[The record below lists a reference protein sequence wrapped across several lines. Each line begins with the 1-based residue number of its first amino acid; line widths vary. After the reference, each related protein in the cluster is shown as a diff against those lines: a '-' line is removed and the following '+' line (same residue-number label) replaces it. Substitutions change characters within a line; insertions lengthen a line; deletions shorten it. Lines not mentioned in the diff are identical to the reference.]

1 MNAAVAD
8 TGVTVGEMNLSLPDY
23 PAIFWVAAIL
33 AMFLAG
39 ISKAGLG
46 NGLVVL
52 VTPLVAMTIPIT
64 EAIAL
69 LLPLLVIM
77 DILTIYQY
85 RRSFD
90 KKNVLLLIPAGLVG
104 VLCGSIFIGFFNN
117 ERVMQLAVGVIA
129 LAFVVYQLSQRLI
142 FGALVKRAPKPAA
155 GLFFGALGGF
165 TSTLAHAGGPPLT
178 IYLLP
183 QKLPRRI
190 YIGTAAFYFFVVN
203 VTKLIPYTYYG
214 MFNPKNFLAIIILIP
229 FAFIGVRMGLLL
241 VNRINDKVFNIVIYI
256 LLTLTG
262 IQLILGLNLVTLI
275 HGWITGS

>member
-1 MNAAVAD
+1 
-8 TGVTVGEMNLSLPDY
+8 MNLTLPDY

-90 KKNVLLLIPAGLVG
+90 KKNVLLLIPAGLLG
-104 VLCGSIFIGFFNN
+104 VLIGSIFIGYFDN
-117 ERVMQLAVGVIA
+117 ERIMQLAVGIIA
-129 LAFVVYQLSQRLI
+129 VAFVIYQLSQRLI
-142 FGALVKRAPKPAA
+142 FGAFSKRAPKPAA
-155 GLFFGALGGF
+155 GIFLGALGGF

-178 IYLLP
+178 MYLLP

-190 YIGTAAFYFFVVN
+190 YVGTAAYYFFAVN
-203 VTKLIPYTYYG
+203 IAKLIPYTYYG
-214 MFNPKNFLAIIILIP
+214 MFNAKNYLVIIILIP

-241 VNRINDKVFNIVIYI
+241 VNRINDKVFNIAIYI
-256 LLTLTG
+256 LLTFTG
-262 IQLILGLNLVTLI
+262 VQLILGINIVTLI
-275 HGWITGS
+275 HGWAAGV